1 MVETDEMIREVMR
14 SEVKK
19 AVPPLP
25 PLPPPAMGGFPEVII
40 NVFETCIARIPYV
53 VFMNFIYIIRIYI
66 VCFLFF
72 TVERFYAFGERRFS
86 TTFWGTNSPTP
97 KSHLN
102 SSILFHFPANLSEL
116 RNFTKKKPR
125 LLKEE
130 RIPRTRVVRCVPSRR
145 TRDASWMR
153 RGSLS
158 THIVEIQRLC
168 TLILPIVTSH
178 GKTFPKR

>member
-1 MVETDEMIREVMR
+1 MRFAWDSFFLGGIFAALRFVERLRVSRVTRVGH
-14 SEVKK
+14 
-19 AVPPLP
+19 L
-25 PLPPPAMGGFPEVII
+25 
-40 NVFETCIARIPYV
+40 
-53 VFMNFIYIIRIYI
+53 
-66 VCFLFF
+66 FLFF
-72 TVERFYAFGERRFS
+72 IFLFVVPSSPPDTDRSCLEIFYAFGERRFS

-102 SSILFHFPANLSEL
+102 SLLFHFPANLSEM